1 MGRISQRL
9 YKMDEI
15 GKMGEVEEY
24 KDKIPQKLYV
34 VMINYKVEI
43 ND

>member
-1 MGRISQRL
+1 M

-24 KDKIPQKLYV
+24 KDKIPSKLYEGMMKYEV
-34 VMINYKVEI
+34 NE